1 MSVDPVPAPADGA
14 AVADGGPETVAV
26 ADGGPETGD
35 VASGGAG
42 ASKPVVPTGE
52 QWRLV
57 DVIDVELLLPA
68 SYPEVVLRERPL
80 PNRTLR
86 VPVGM
91 AEGTAIAFAWR
102 RVATPR
108 PLTHEL
114 FVDALVRHNVRIEA
128 VRVTAVHDGT
138 FLAELDT
145 TGPSGRQVVPCRTS
159 DALAVALRTRPV
171 APILVA
177 DWVFDGERP
186 G

>member
-1 MSVDPVPAPADGA
+1 MSADRVPVPADGA
-14 AVADGGPETVAV
+14 AVADAGSETAVVAGGGPEPAAV
-26 ADGGPETGD
+26 DGGGTG
-35 VASGGAG
+35 GRG
-42 ASKPVVPTGE
+42 PIGE

-57 DVIDVELLLPA
+57 DVIDVELALPA

-91 AEGTAIAFAWR
+91 AEGTAIAYAWR

-108 PLTHEL
+108 PLTHAL

-145 TGPSGRQVVPCRTS
+145 VGPTGRQVVPCRTS

-177 DWVFDGERP
+177 DGVFAEDRP
-186 G
+186 R

>member
-1 MSVDPVPAPADGA
+1 MAGGA
-14 AVADGGPETVAV
+14 AFEDGGSEAGRADGGGAEGRGAV
-26 ADGGPETGD
+26 
-35 VASGGAG
+35 VL
-42 ASKPVVPTGE
+42 TGE
-52 QWRLV
+52 LWRLV

-91 AEGTAIAFAWR
+91 AEGTAIAYAWR

-145 TGPSGRQVVPCRTS
+145 VGPTGRQVVQCRTS

-177 DWVFDGERP
+177 DSVFSGDRP